1 MAFPTALTNQ
11 TSAQIANLDAGVVG
25 NSPAIAMSN
34 YYLSTSTA
42 LSQAAL
48 NATHQQQASW
58 RAENLMTMNLIGDM
72 RFLNA
77 LLIADAINDNVFA

>member
-11 TSAQIANLDAGVVG
+11 TSANIANLDAEVVG
-25 NSPAIAMSN
+25 SSPAIAMGN
-34 YYLSTSTA
+34 YFLSTSTA

-58 RAENLMTMNLIGDM
+58 RAENLMTMQIVSDL
-72 RFLNA
+72 RLLNA
-77 LLIADAINDNVFA
+77 LLIADAINDNIFA